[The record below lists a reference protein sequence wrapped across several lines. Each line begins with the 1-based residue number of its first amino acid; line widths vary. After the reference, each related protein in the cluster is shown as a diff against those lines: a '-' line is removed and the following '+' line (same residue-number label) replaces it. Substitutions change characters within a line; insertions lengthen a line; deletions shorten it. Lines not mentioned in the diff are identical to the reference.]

1 MSDEDTKIHQHLDE
15 NNVYGSDIS
24 VNKAECIN
32 HCSKRLG
39 TALRNNVKE
48 WRMKG
53 VTIRGHKL
61 GSLKEDTIIKFQNY
75 YRKAIKDNAPDI
87 SKMKN

>member
-1 MSDEDTKIHQHLDE
+1 
-15 NNVYGSDIS
+15 
-24 VNKAECIN
+24 
-32 HCSKRLG
+32 
-39 TALRNNVKE
+39 
-48 WRMKG
+48 MKG